1 MDHGRDRCKKSEKRN
16 EDSSIGQT
24 DRQVVAQQKTP
35 PDSVCHFRII
45 SPWSVYYRRQIR
57 RVLPAPQAVQDT
69 ATRMTSARMPESE
82 PIVQSEIVGIIVED
96 MRFTTLVTELE
107 ATDVFETLQG
117 KEPFPVFAPTDDAF
131 GKMPDR
137 TVEGLLD
144 DLLFHM
150 VLGSVPSEHA
160 GTLDS
165 TDTGQGDVL
174 VIAVTGEGSVTVSEA
189 EESQRTSRPRM
200 GSST

>member
-1 MDHGRDRCKKSEKRN
+1 
-16 EDSSIGQT
+16 
-24 DRQVVAQQKTP
+24 
-35 PDSVCHFRII
+35 
-45 SPWSVYYRRQIR
+45 
-57 RVLPAPQAVQDT
+57 
-69 ATRMTSARMPESE
+69 MTSARMPESE

-160 GTLDS
+160 GTLES